1 MTKKVIIIGGGVSGL
16 SCGIYCQKL
25 GLQSII
31 LEKTKNLGG
40 NLTGWKREN
49 CYIDNCV
56 HWLNGSKNES
66 PYNKL
71 WREVGAID
79 DSTLFNQSE
88 YFYLSETDGKQVGIS
103 QNLEETQHSM
113 LCAAP
118 EDAKNI
124 KKFISALKLFIC
136 LSKKKRLGKIFPAI
150 KLFRL
155 YGRKTV
161 GEVAKQFKSKI
172 MKNFL
177 TDYILPEYS
186 IYVLLAASASF
197 VTGDGK
203 VPIQGSLK
211 MAEKIAKKYLSLG
224 GETKLG
230 QEVVKVNKINNKIIS
245 VATDKNEI
253 ISGDYF
259 VFACDPQI
267 VFPKFIEKMPKN
279 LENTYKNR
287 KNYPIISAF
296 HIAYDVKI
304 KHLNIPESLIID
316 CPPIKIGNSVY
327 TRIMLRN
334 YEYGKNFAPDGHVVL
349 QVFILTREADYD
361 HFASLSSKEYAS
373 EKKQISGEIKKVI
386 LNRFPELKD
395 IMTQIDCWTPL
406 TYNKFFNAYK
416 GAFMSFGITKSI
428 RLSKVQSKLNASE
441 NAFIATQWQSLFGG
455 LPNALMAG
463 KECAEHIVKEIKK

>member
-25 GLQSII
+25 GLQSVI
-31 LEKTKNLGG
+31 LEKTGNLGG

-49 CYIDNCV
+49 CYIDNCI
-56 HWLNGSKNES
+56 HWLNGSKKES
-66 PYNKL
+66 SYNKL
-71 WREVGAID
+71 WRELGAID

-88 YFYLSETDGKQVGIS
+88 YFYVTETDGKRVGIS
-103 QNLEETQHSM
+103 QNLEETQHNM
-113 LCAAP
+113 LRAAP
-118 EDAKNI
+118 EDARNI
-124 KKFISALKLFIC
+124 KKFIRALKLFAG
-136 LSKKKRLGKIFPAI
+136 LSERKSLGKIFSAL

-155 YGRKTV
+155 YGRKTA
-161 GEVAKQFKSKI
+161 GEVAKKFKSKI

-197 VTGDGK
+197 VSGDGK
-203 VPIQGSLK
+203 VPSEGSLK
-211 MAEKIAKKYLSLG
+211 MAEKIAKTYSSLG
-224 GETKLG
+224 GEAKLG
-230 QEVVKVNKINNKIIS
+230 QEVVKINKKNNRIIS
-245 VATDKNEI
+245 VETNKKEI

-259 VFACDPQI
+259 VFACDPKI
-267 VFPKFIEKMPKN
+267 VFPKFIENMPKN
-279 LENTYKNR
+279 LKKTYKNR
-287 KNYPIISAF
+287 QNYPIVSAF

-316 CPPIKIGNSVY
+316 CPPIKVRNSVY

-334 YEYGKNFAPDGHVVL
+334 YEYGKNFAPAGHVVL
-349 QVFILTREADYD
+349 QVFILTREEDYD
-361 HFASLSSKEYAS
+361 HFASLTPQEYAS
-373 EKKQISGEIKKVI
+373 EKKQISGEITKVI
-386 LNRFPELKD
+386 VNRFPELKD

-416 GAFMSFGITKSI
+416 GSFMSFGITKSV
-428 RLSKVQSKLNASE
+428 RLSRVKNKLNSPE
-441 NAFIATQWQSLFGG
+441 NAYLATQWQSLFGG

-463 KECAEHIVKEIKK
+463 KACAEQIAKD